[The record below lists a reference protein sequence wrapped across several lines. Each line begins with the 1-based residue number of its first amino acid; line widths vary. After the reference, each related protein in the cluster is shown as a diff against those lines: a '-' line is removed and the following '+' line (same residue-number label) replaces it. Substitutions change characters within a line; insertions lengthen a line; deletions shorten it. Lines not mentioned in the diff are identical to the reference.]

1 MHWSWT
7 YRKNLKKERIQCNVF
22 FLVKT
27 LIVTLS
33 SLFPKVIL
41 WYYICKGR
49 GNYAATKTSLQFKQQ
64 YNYQIMTK
72 LHNNYTRMTACHA
85 PTTFI
90 NKVQF
95 SKNGNWLRSWLTLT
109 TAPAEFQVE
118 FLFCEYEDTARDQS
132 CHVSSYS
139 DPTLCHRQPSKRFAY
154 KINIAP

>member
-1 MHWSWT
+1 MYWSWT
-7 YRKNLKKERIQCNVF
+7 CRKNLKKERIQCNVF

-41 WYYICKGR
+41 GYQICKGR

-72 LHNNYTRMTACHA
+72 LHINYTRMTACHA

-109 TAPAEFQVE
+109 WMWPRPRYSLVDGLLRVFFCVCFPLLRAKFSQI
-118 FLFCEYEDTARDQS
+118 FLKLWRNLA
-132 CHVSSYS
+132 
-139 DPTLCHRQPSKRFAY
+139 
-154 KINIAP
+154 

>member
-41 WYYICKGR
+41 GYYICKGR

-109 TAPAEFQVE
+109 KHHSNSFQVSKILTKSNKIKHFE
-118 FLFCEYEDTARDQS
+118 SAWIHSQWWQTI
-132 CHVSSYS
+132 HVS
-139 DPTLCHRQPSKRFAY
+139 
-154 KINIAP
+154 NISSIIQNF

>member
-1 MHWSWT
+1 MKSGAWIPFFAWNFFLCREMHWSWT
-7 YRKNLKKERIQCNVF
+7 YRKNLKKERMQYNVF
-22 FLVKT
+22 FLVKR

-41 WYYICKGR
+41 GYHICKGR

-72 LHNNYTRMTACHA
+72 LHNYYTRMTACHA

-95 SKNGNWLRSWLTLT
+95 SKNGNWLRSWLTIT
-109 TAPAEFQVE
+109 INFKFIW
-118 FLFCEYEDTARDQS
+118 FLS
-132 CHVSSYS
+132 
-139 DPTLCHRQPSKRFAY
+139 
-154 KINIAP
+154 

>member
-1 MHWSWT
+1 MKSGAWIPFFAWNFFLCREMHWSWT

-41 WYYICKGR
+41 GYYICKGR

-109 TAPAEFQVE
+109 WNGWWNKNKYTYPERVVQN
-118 FLFCEYEDTARDQS
+118 R
-132 CHVSSYS
+132 
-139 DPTLCHRQPSKRFAY
+139 
-154 KINIAP
+154 

>member
-1 MHWSWT
+1 MHQLPFLLETSFFAEKCT
-7 YRKNLKKERIQCNVF
+7 EVELIERIWRKKGSNAMSS
-22 FLVKT
+22 FLYKT

-41 WYYICKGR
+41 GYYICKGR

-109 TAPAEFQVE
+109 SAKGFYPE
-118 FLFCEYEDTARDQS
+118 
-132 CHVSSYS
+132 
-139 DPTLCHRQPSKRFAY
+139 TLPLW
-154 KINIAP
+154 N

>member
-41 WYYICKGR
+41 GYYICKGR
-49 GNYAATKTSLQFKQQ
+49 GNYAPTKTSLQFKQQ
-64 YNYQIMTK
+64 YNYHIMTK
-72 LHNNYTRMTACHA
+72 FLNNYTRMTACHA

-109 TAPAEFQVE
+109 KNCKQLIEVSLMLVSFITVAFNKGWVMLASHCCDPAPTWPILKLEPKF
-118 FLFCEYEDTARDQS
+118 
-132 CHVSSYS
+132 
-139 DPTLCHRQPSKRFAY
+139 
-154 KINIAP
+154 

>member
-1 MHWSWT
+1 M
-7 YRKNLKKERIQCNVF
+7 KKERIQCNVF

-41 WYYICKGR
+41 GYYICKGR

-95 SKNGNWLRSWLTLT
+95 SKNGREQLTRLCYAHSQVREWYDWLMKG
-109 TAPAEFQVE
+109 
-118 FLFCEYEDTARDQS
+118 FCENFCVYTNNIIPA
-132 CHVSSYS
+132 
-139 DPTLCHRQPSKRFAY
+139 LGNLPSGHD
-154 KINIAP
+154 IASLIVL

>member
-27 LIVTLS
+27 LIATLS

-41 WYYICKGR
+41 GYYICKGR

-72 LHNNYTRMTACHA
+72 LNNSYTRMTACHA

-109 TAPAEFQVE
+109 SSLAPAFPSP
-118 FLFCEYEDTARDQS
+118 FYS
-132 CHVSSYS
+132 VSQIGIIG
-139 DPTLCHRQPSKRFAY
+139 RG
-154 KINIAP
+154 

>member
-41 WYYICKGR
+41 GYYICKGR

-109 TAPAEFQVE
+109 SLQLTSKLDSDHTCSQKRPRSPMGISAACDLQLISDRTGLI
-118 FLFCEYEDTARDQS
+118 LF
-132 CHVSSYS
+132 
-139 DPTLCHRQPSKRFAY
+139 
-154 KINIAP
+154 